1 MKENSIKNERSSIEE
16 DIKIALDKFS
26 DNKDIDSA
34 ILIVEKFI
42 LGNYILRG
50 GRKNIVKDSLRYILS
65 DYKRV
70 LKENEELNEKI
81 LDNAGIYQLGFKDGE
96 ESYIK
101 KVKDKIEELNREIGK
116 SIDNS
121 KGGLDEEFI
130 EKARELLVQKRILQ
144 ELLEGRK
151 I

>member
-1 MKENSIKNERSSIEE
+1 MGNSIEE

-70 LKENEELNEKI
+70 LKENDCLKNHVHYKYCIACGKEFRTKRSDTKYCSYCSKSVTNKIYFANLTEEQKEKRRQQSK
-81 LDNAGIYQLGFKDGE
+81 LAMRKL
-96 ESYIK
+96 
-101 KVKDKIEELNREIGK
+101 REK
-116 SIDNS
+116 N
-121 KGGLDEEFI
+121 K
-130 EKARELLVQKRILQ
+130 
-144 ELLEGRK
+144 
-151 I
+151 